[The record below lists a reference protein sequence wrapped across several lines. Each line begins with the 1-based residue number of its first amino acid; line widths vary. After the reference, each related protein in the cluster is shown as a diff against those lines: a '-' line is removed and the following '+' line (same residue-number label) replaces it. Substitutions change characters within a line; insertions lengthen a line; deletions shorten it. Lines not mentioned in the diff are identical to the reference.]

1 MLNTKFFNKLISIM
15 KKIKSPHL
23 EVDESWLNLK
33 KEEPLLSDLPIIDP
47 HHHLWDVGFGKYYV
61 EELLNDINSSGHNI
75 KATVYIMSSSNTKL
89 YSKEGPEE
97 YKTLPEIEFATKE
110 GKRSDLFHNNTVK
123 VNASIVGSLDLTHGN
138 KLKPV
143 IEKGIE
149 ISEGRLKGI
158 RMLLASHKDP
168 RITSGAVRSDL
179 GLMLHPNF
187 IEGAKC
193 LQEAGLSLD
202 FWIYHT
208 QLNELEQIAKAL
220 PDLNIILN
228 HIGGPIQIGEYEGKQ
243 ALTHREW
250 RPAMMRLSRLPNIS
264 VKLGGLG
271 MALNGAKFHLN
282 ETPPSSTEL
291 SDIWKPWIYET
302 INMFGVDRCMF
313 ESNFPVDK
321 GSCSYGSLW
330 NAFKIISKEMTQDE
344 KNKLFYENAV
354 KTYKIKL

>member
-1 MLNTKFFNKLISIM
+1 MMINKKFLKINSIM

-23 EVDESWLNLK
+23 EVNEDWLNLK
-33 KEEPLLSDLPIIDP
+33 REQPLYPDLPIIDP

-61 EELLNDINSSGHNI
+61 EELLNDINTSGHNV
-75 KATVYIMSSSNTKL
+75 KATVYIMSSSNTKI

-110 GKRSDLFHNNTVK
+110 GKRSDLIPNNNIK

-149 ISEGRLKGI
+149 VSEGRLKGI

-168 RITSGAVRSDL
+168 RITSGAVKSDL

-193 LQEAGLSLD
+193 LQDAGLSLD

-208 QLNELEQIAKAL
+208 QLLEMERIAKAL

-228 HIGGPIQIGEYEGKQ
+228 HIGGPIHIGEYKGKQ

-250 RPAMMRLSRLPNIS
+250 RPAMMRLSRLPNIN

-282 ETPPSSTEL
+282 DQPPSSIEL
-291 SDIWKPWIYET
+291 SDTWKPWIYET
-302 INMFGVDRCMF
+302 LNMFGVDKCMF

-330 NAFKIISKEMTQDE
+330 NAFKTIANEMSEDE
-344 KNKLFYENAV
+344 KNKLFYENAA
-354 KTYKIKL
+354 KIYKIKL